1 MLVKDRKGFT
11 LLETMVALGVFTV
24 IMLGI
29 LASIIVVGDTV
40 QRNNLRNT
48 AVKIAQRYAE
58 DLRGIPFS
66 QVVSKEVEESYPVG
80 NSTVPFKV
88 SIQVLEEIPNSL
100 KTVGITVSWFYKGKE
115 YKYRIETV
123 ITDD

>member
-1 MLVKDRKGFT
+1 
-11 LLETMVALGVFTV
+11 MVALGVFTV